1 MFSDRI
7 MKSLVLFSFICL
19 LICGTLLHAA
29 DTIPAE
35 WLHGLSWREIGP
47 AYFGGRVADI
57 QGIPGD
63 PNIIYVAHSSAG
75 LFKSINGGITFASV
89 FDTGNTLSIGAI
101 AVPPENPDLIYL
113 GTGEGAVRNSISY
126 GDGIYKSTDGGKTW
140 IHCGLEE
147 TERFSKIVLHPHNPD
162 VVYAAATGHAWG
174 PNPERGIFRSRDGGE
189 TWDKILYVNPT
200 TGASD
205 VAVDPENP
213 NIIYAGMYD
222 YLRQPWH
229 FRSGGPGSGLYR
241 SEDGGNSWTL
251 LTDQALGNGLPGEKL
266 IGRTGVSVSPAD
278 SEVVYAIIESQE
290 TGMLWRSDDRGH
302 NWTMVTSD
310 RRINNRPF
318 YYSRI
323 YADPRDRNRIYSLA
337 GNMYVSEDG
346 GRSFQPVADY
356 TSYFGDHH
364 ALWIDPDNPARMYNG
379 NDGGFYITNDW
390 GEKWDFIN
398 NMPMAQ
404 AYHVGYDMDEPYHVM
419 GGFQDH
425 EIWVGPNELWNETG
439 VRGGDWTRLRYMADG
454 MYAFADPRDSNII
467 YYNGHFGDITRIDMR
482 NREERY
488 IQPYPVG
495 PTGGGAHLEKY
506 RFNWNS
512 PVVMSPH
519 NPDVIYYGGNV
530 LFKTADGGQTWTQIS
545 PDLTT
550 DDPDK
555 MKLSGGP
562 ITPDNTR
569 AEFHCTILTVSES
582 PVEAGVIWAGT
593 DDGNLQLTQNGGT
606 DWVNLSSGIPGFPE
620 EAWISCVDA
629 SPHKKGKALIAADQH
644 RLDDFQP
651 HVFMTEDYG
660 QSWTNISSGLKS
672 YVHVIREDPR
682 TAGLLY
688 AGTELGIFV
697 SFNNGAGWTDLRLGL
712 PPLPVRDIAIHP
724 RDNDLIIATHAR
736 GFYILDDIS
745 PLQGLKQALKEKAA
759 LFPLVPPVRY
769 TPASDTSTLGDQVF
783 VAPNQPY
790 GAMISYFLPEDKK
803 QADILI
809 RNSGG
814 QGLHTIEGTTRPGIN
829 RMVWDLR
836 EDPRI
841 SAGGIDTELSFRP
854 MVRGFRVLP
863 GTYSI
868 QLDTGDFSLEQ
879 TFDVRLDPHV
889 DAGNEDLALYERAV
903 RRLLHMMLAA
913 NASLAEMRRLD
924 DQLETRINQSKEPA
938 VKKEA
943 EKLRSRLSEAGKQFQ
958 SPDPFAESLNL
969 REKLSWL
976 LRQVR
981 GYTGKPTLPQ
991 EKWIDIFEDQENEII
1006 TEIKSIFHDIQ
1017 DFNRQLQEERLDPVQ
1032 IKDDLSWINL

>member
-1 MFSDRI
+1 MKTFRRRI
-7 MKSLVLFSFICL
+7 TDLIVFAGICL
-19 LICGTLLHAA
+19 CASVMTLSAA
-29 DTIPAE
+29 DTVPSE
-35 WLHGLSWREIGP
+35 WLHGLSWRGIGP
-47 AYFGGRVADI
+47 TYFGGRVADI
-57 QGIPGD
+57 HGIPGN
-63 PNIIYVAHSSAG
+63 PNIIYAAHSSAG
-75 LFKSINGGITFASV
+75 LFKSINGGITFTSV

-101 AVPPENPDLIYL
+101 AVPADNPDLIYV

-140 IHCGLEE
+140 THCGLKE

-162 VVYAAATGHAWG
+162 IIYAAATGHAWG
-174 PNPERGIFRSRDGGE
+174 PNTERGIFRSRDGGT
-189 TWDKILYVNPT
+189 TWKKILYVNPT

-205 VAVDPENP
+205 VAIDPENP
-213 NIIYAGMYD
+213 LIIYAGMYD

-241 SEDGGNSWTL
+241 SKDGGDSWTL
-251 LTDQALGNGLPGEKL
+251 LTDPSLENGLPGEKL

-278 SEVVYAIIESQE
+278 PDVVYAVIESQE
-290 TGMLWRSDDRGH
+290 TGMLWRSDDRGR
-302 NWTMVTSD
+302 NWTMVNSS

-323 YADPRDRNRIYSLA
+323 YADPEDRNRIYSLA
-337 GNMYVSEDG
+337 GNMYVSGDG
-346 GRSFQPVADY
+346 GRSFQPVAGY
-356 TSYFGDHH
+356 SSYFGDHH
-364 ALWIDPDNPARMYNG
+364 ALWIDPENPARMYNG
-379 NDGGFYITNDW
+379 NDGGFYITNDR

-425 EIWVGPNELWNETG
+425 EIWVGPNELWNQTG

-482 NREERY
+482 NKEERY

-512 PVVMSPH
+512 PVIMSPH
-519 NPDVIYYGGNV
+519 NPDIIYYGGNV
-530 LFKTADGGQTWTQIS
+530 LFKTTDGGQTWTQIS

-550 DDPDK
+550 DDPEK

-582 PVEAGVIWAGT
+582 PVEPGVIWTGT
-593 DDGNLQLTQNGGT
+593 DDGNLQLTRNGGR
-606 DWVNLSSGIPGFPE
+606 DWANKSGGIPGFPR

-629 SPHKKGKALIAADQH
+629 SPHKKGKALVAVDQH
-644 RLDDFQP
+644 RLDDFKP

-660 QSWTNISSGLKS
+660 RSWTDISSGLES

-682 TAGLLY
+682 SPGLLY

-697 SFNNGAGWTDLRLGL
+697 SFDNGDHWTDLRLGL
-712 PPLPVRDIAIHP
+712 PPLPVRDIAVHP
-724 RDNDLIIATHAR
+724 RDNDLILATHAR
-736 GFYILDDIS
+736 GFFILDDIS
-745 PLQGLKQALKEKAA
+745 PLQGLSQAMNKPA
-759 LFPLVPPVRY
+759 LIFPLIPPVRY

-790 GAMISYFLPEDKK
+790 GALISYFLSGDKE

-809 RNSGG
+809 RDSSG
-814 QGLHTIEGTTRPGIN
+814 QVLRTLEGTTHAGIN
-829 RMVWDLR
+829 RVVWDLR

-841 SAGGIDTELSFRP
+841 ITGGINKDLFFRP

-863 GTYSI
+863 GDYTI
-868 QLDTGDFSLEQ
+868 QIETGGLSLEQ
-879 TFDVRLDPHV
+879 TFHVRLDPHV
-889 DAGNEDLALYERAV
+889 NADREDLALYERSV
-903 RRLLHMMLAA
+903 RRLMHMMMAA
-913 NASLAEMRRLD
+913 NAALAEIRRVDEQLD
-924 DQLETRINQSKEPA
+924 HRIESVKDNT

-943 EKLRSRLSEAGKQFQ
+943 QKIRSQLLETSTRIQ
-958 SPDPFAESLNL
+958 SPDPFTESLNL
-969 REKLSWL
+969 RGKLNWL

-981 GYTGKPTLPQ
+981 GYTGRPTDAQ
-991 EKWIDIFEDQENEII
+991 EKWIGIFEAQEINII
-1006 TEIKSIFHDIQ
+1006 NEIKSIFRDIQ
-1017 DFNRQLQEERLDPVQ
+1017 DFNRQLQKTGLAPVQ
-1032 IKDDLSWINL
+1032 IEDDLSWI